1 MKLSRQFTVFGS
13 AIFCVVVFSLY
24 LMLDHLHL
32 DNTKNP
38 KGAGGLLQKL
48 TVWTPQRTPPT
59 ALRLPVGCRQ
69 DTPPTRS
76 RSSDNGNQRKASIRG
91 QLSILQE
98 KIDHLERLLSENNE
112 IISNIR
118 DSVIN
123 LSESVKD
130 GKGNP
135 EAMNLNRG
143 VFSELLV
150 SPPLVIPVDAEDC
163 QFAAKSY
170 SKAADDVQM
179 LDVYNILPFDN
190 PDGGV
195 WKQGFD
201 ISYDEHEWDNE
212 PLQVFVVP
220 HSHNDPG
227 WIKTFDD
234 YYRDQTQ
241 HILNNMVVK
250 LHGEEQMKMI
260 WSEISYFSKWWNS
273 IDSQKKD
280 AVKSFHL
287 PAVCVCTPFWPDV
300 TSTASLFTCGIRTG
314 TTAPPR
320 FRPGRVLH
328 VKWKAG
334 TGEMAAENW
343 RTSSVVW
350 TTKAGALLVG
360 YMGTRWLSD
369 PSRKRKKSQPKRG
382 RWREG
387 AGREGG
393 EESCNNN
400 RSNSRRKSGM
410 MAGRPFGCGACGHT
424 LAICPTQYEEVELMS
439 KWGEPMHPVPS
450 LHVHLKL
457 IERGQLEIATGG
469 WVMTDEAS
477 THYFAMIDQ
486 LLEGHQWLEKNLGVK
501 PKTGWAVDPFG
512 HSSTMAYIL
521 KRSGFSSMLIQ
532 RVHYS
537 VKKYFASHKTLEFFW
552 RQNWDKSSSTDILCH
567 MMPFYS
573 YDVPHTC
580 GPDPKIC
587 CQFDFKRL
595 PGGRINCPWRVP
607 PEAIHDGNIQQR
619 AHMILDQYRKKSKLF
634 KTKVVLVPLGDD
646 FRYNEA
652 SEWDQQFQNYQK
664 LFDYMNSHP
673 ELHVKAQFGT
683 ISDYFDAL
691 KKAAGPLL
699 FPNVS
704 GDFFTYADRD
714 DHYWSGYFTSR
725 PFYKRLDRVLESH
738 LRAAEILYSLALAN
752 IQKWNKMSAFP
763 SSDNYKLLTEAR
775 RNLALFQHHDAITG
789 TGKDWVVVDYGTRL
803 FHSIMNLKRVI
814 IDSAH
819 FLILKDKDD
828 YKHNPSNLFLQMDDV
843 QPSQDALPHKT
854 ILKLGTQPRS
864 LVIYN
869 PTEQDR
875 SAVITVY
882 VNTPRVKVLTALGQP
897 VKVQV
902 SAVWEETIKVS
913 KEAFQVSFVAQLS
926 ALGLG
931 VYQLT
936 EGTDMNTHLADY
948 NLYKKGGRL
957 VLGTSEPFK
966 LDVSQNNPI
975 NFKIENTHL
984 QLWCS
989 GSTGLLEKVKLKD
1002 DSKEQH
1008 VKVEFMWYGTTSNRD
1023 KSGAYLFLP
1032 DGQAKPYVTSEPPII
1047 RVTTGPVFSE
1057 VTSTYRHFTHSL
1069 RLYNVQGV
1077 DGQSVE
1083 ISNTVDIRGE
1093 LNCEIVMRIT
1103 SDINSKDRFYTDLNG
1118 FQIQPRRT
1126 LSTLPLQANFYPM
1139 TTMTYIQD
1147 ENVRMTLH
1155 SAQSLGTASL
1165 NPGQLEVIMDRR
1177 LMQDDNRGL
1186 GQGVQDNKITANL
1199 FRILLERRVHV
1210 DEKENS
1216 QPVSYPSLLSHISSL
1231 YLNHPVV
1238 PMAVNMD
1245 FGAASLVSEF
1255 RPLAS
1260 SMPCDLHVVNLR
1272 AIQSKEGVGPS
1283 DEAAFILHRKGFDCS
1298 FSTKNTGLLCSTTRG
1313 KIPVN
1318 KLFNEMKVQRITPVS
1333 LSLMHTPQGS
1343 QNNSEIQ
1350 LHPMEIS
1357 TFRIQLR

>member
-24 LMLDHLHL
+24 LMLDHLQL

-38 KGAGGLLQKL
+38 KGAGGLLQK
-48 TVWTPQRTPPT
+48 
-59 ALRLPVGCRQ
+59 
-69 DTPPTRS
+69 
-76 RSSDNGNQRKASIRG
+76 G

-135 EAMNLNRG
+135 EAMNLSRG
-143 VFSELLV
+143 AFSDLLA

-234 YYRDQTQ
+234 YYKDQTQ

-250 LHGEEQMKMI
+250 LHEEEQMKMI
-260 WSEISYFSKWWNS
+260 WSEISYFSKWWDN
-273 IDSQKKD
+273 IDSQKKA
-280 AVKSFHL
+280 AVK
-287 PAVCVCTPFWPDV
+287 
-300 TSTASLFTCGIRTG
+300 R
-314 TTAPPR
+314 
-320 FRPGRVLH
+320 
-328 VKWKAG
+328 
-334 TGEMAAENW
+334 
-343 RTSSVVW
+343 
-350 TTKAGALLVG
+350 
-360 YMGTRWLSD
+360 
-369 PSRKRKKSQPKRG
+369 
-382 RWREG
+382 
-387 AGREGG
+387 
-393 EESCNNN
+393 
-400 RSNSRRKSGM
+400 
-410 MAGRPFGCGACGHT
+410 
-424 LAICPTQYEEVELMS
+424 
-439 KWGEPMHPVPS
+439 
-450 LHVHLKL
+450 L

-552 RQNWDKSSSTDILCH
+552 RQNWDQSSSTDILCH

-828 YKHNPSNLFLQMDDV
+828 YKHNPSSLFLQMDDV

-854 ILKLGTQPRS
+854 ILKLGTEPRS

-875 SAVITVY
+875 SAVVTVY

-902 SAVWEETIKVS
+902 SAVWEETVKVS

-926 ALGLG
+926 ALGLA

-936 EGTDMNTHLADY
+936 EGTDMNTRLADY
-948 NLYKKGGRL
+948 NLYKKGGSL
-957 VLGTSEPFK
+957 VISTSEPFK
-966 LDVSQNNPI
+966 LDVPQNNPI
-975 NFKIENTHL
+975 NFKIENPYLH
-984 QLWCS
+984 LWCS

-1032 DGQAKPYVTSEPPII
+1032 DGQAKPYVTSEAPII

-1093 LNCEIVMRIT
+1093 LNCEIAMRIT

-1126 LSTLPLQANFYPM
+1126 LSRLPLQANFYPM

-1199 FRILLERRVHV
+1199 FRILLERRVRV

-1283 DEAAFILHRKGFDCS
+1283 DEAALILHRKGFDCS

-1313 KIPVN
+1313 KVI
-1318 KLFNEMKVQRITPVS
+1318 
-1333 LSLMHTPQGS
+1333 
-1343 QNNSEIQ
+1343 
-1350 LHPMEIS
+1350 
-1357 TFRIQLR
+1357 

>member
-24 LMLDHLHL
+24 LMLDHLQL

-38 KGAGGLLQKL
+38 KVAGGLLQK
-48 TVWTPQRTPPT
+48 
-59 ALRLPVGCRQ
+59 
-69 DTPPTRS
+69 
-76 RSSDNGNQRKASIRG
+76 G

-135 EAMNLNRG
+135 EAMNLSRG
-143 VFSELLV
+143 AFSELLA

-170 SKAADDVQM
+170 SKASDDVQM

-250 LHGEEQMKMI
+250 LLEEEKMKMI
-260 WSEISYFSKWWNS
+260 WSEISYFSKWWDS

-280 AVKSFHL
+280 AVK
-287 PAVCVCTPFWPDV
+287 
-300 TSTASLFTCGIRTG
+300 R
-314 TTAPPR
+314 
-320 FRPGRVLH
+320 
-328 VKWKAG
+328 
-334 TGEMAAENW
+334 
-343 RTSSVVW
+343 
-350 TTKAGALLVG
+350 
-360 YMGTRWLSD
+360 
-369 PSRKRKKSQPKRG
+369 
-382 RWREG
+382 
-387 AGREGG
+387 
-393 EESCNNN
+393 
-400 RSNSRRKSGM
+400 
-410 MAGRPFGCGACGHT
+410 
-424 LAICPTQYEEVELMS
+424 
-439 KWGEPMHPVPS
+439 
-450 LHVHLKL
+450 L

-552 RQNWDKSSSTDILCH
+552 RQNWDQSSSTDILCH

-691 KKAAGPLL
+691 NKAAGPLL

-763 SSDNYKLLTEAR
+763 SSDTYKLLTEAR
-775 RNLALFQHHDAITG
+775 RNLGLFQHHDAITG

-854 ILKLGTQPRS
+854 ILKLSTEPRS
-864 LVIYN
+864 LVVYN

-875 SAVITVY
+875 SAVVTVY

-902 SAVWEETIKVS
+902 SAVWEETITVS

-948 NLYKKGGRL
+948 NLYKKGGSL
-957 VLGTSEPFK
+957 VLGTSGPFK
-966 LDVSQNNPI
+966 LDVPQNNPI
-975 NFKIENTHL
+975 NFKIENPHL

-989 GSTGLLEKVKLKD
+989 GSTGLLEKVKLQD
-1002 DSKEQH
+1002 DSKEHH

-1032 DGQAKPYVTSEPPII
+1032 DGHAKPYVTSEPPII
-1047 RVTTGPVFSE
+1047 RVTTGPLFSE
-1057 VTSTYRHFTHSL
+1057 ITSTYRHFTHSL
-1069 RLYNVQGV
+1069 RLYNVQEV
-1077 DGQSVE
+1077 DGQSLE

-1093 LNCEIVMRIT
+1093 RNCEIAMRIT

-1139 TTMTYIQD
+1139 TTMVYIQD

-1199 FRILLERRVHV
+1199 FRILLERRVRV

-1231 YLNHPVV
+1231 YLNHPVI
-1238 PMAVNMD
+1238 PMAVNKD
-1245 FGAASLVSEF
+1245 FGATSLVSEF

-1298 FSTKNTGLLCSTTRG
+1298 FSSKNTGLLCSTTRG

-1343 QNNSEIQ
+1343 QNKSEIQ
-1350 LHPMEIS
+1350 LNPMEIS